1 MQGKARYIFAAIQSG
16 IMAFLMT
23 AIVTA
28 INVGIPPD
36 FLSRWMHAFIIA
48 WPCAFVAALIA
59 RPFAQAGTE
68 KIVKLL
74 EGRNS

>member
-28 INVGIPPD
+28 LNVGFPPD
-36 FLSRWMHAFIIA
+36 YVARWLRAFIIA
-48 WPCAFVAALIA
+48 WPCAFGAALVA

-68 KIVKLL
+68 AIMRKL
-74 EGRNS
+74 GGPKP

>member
-23 AIVTA
+23 AIITA
-28 INVGIPPD
+28 INLGMPPH
-36 FLSRWMHAFIIA
+36 FVSLWMRAFVIA

-68 KIVKLL
+68 RIVKAL
-74 EGRNS
+74 EGRKA

>member
-1 MQGKARYIFAAIQSG
+1 MQGKARYIFAALQSG

-23 AIVTA
+23 AIITA
-28 INVGIPPD
+28 INLGVPPN
-36 FLSRWMHAFIIA
+36 FGALWMRAFMIA

-68 KIVKLL
+68 RIVKAL
-74 EGRNS
+74 EKKA

>member
-23 AIVTA
+23 AIITGL
-28 INVGIPPD
+28 NLGFPPD
-36 FLSRWMHAFIIA
+36 YVARWLKAFVIA
-48 WPCAFVAALIA
+48 WPCAFVAALVA

-68 KIVKLL
+68 AIVARLDKTP
-74 EGRNS
+74 